1 MQSSIII
8 IIPHY
13 NNAKGLQNS
22 LLSID
27 EETNVDIIII
37 DDGSDEKPLKDRLI
51 CKHRTFFK
59 MLASNSGIEIALNL
73 GLEFA
78 LKSKYEFIGRLD
90 CGDLCHKNK
99 FTKQLNYLKKNK
111 EVKLLGCWARVL
123 DENKTFKFNLKHP
136 IKYND
141 IKSQMYFNNTFMHP
155 SVVFRSEV
163 VTEVGNYPTNRK
175 SSEDYA
181 FFFKIIKRYKAENYP
196 EILLDY
202 IMSENSISNQKR
214 TEQVYNRIR
223 VLIDNFYFG
232 LVPIFG
238 IIRNLILL
246 IVPVKA
252 ITFLKSKTYK

>member
-1 MQSSIII
+1 
-8 IIPHY
+8 
-13 NNAKGLQNS
+13 
-22 LLSID
+22 
-27 EETNVDIIII
+27 
-37 DDGSDEKPLKDRLI
+37 
-51 CKHRTFFK
+51 
-59 MLASNSGIEIALNL
+59 
-73 GLEFA
+73 
-78 LKSKYEFIGRLD
+78 
-90 CGDLCHKNK
+90 
-99 FTKQLNYLKKNK
+99 
-111 EVKLLGCWARVL
+111 
-123 DENKTFKFNLKHP
+123 
-136 IKYND
+136 
-141 IKSQMYFNNTFMHP
+141 MHP

>member
-13 NNAKGLQNS
+13 NDIEGLQKS

-27 EETNVDIIII
+27 EETHVDIIII
-37 DDGSDEKPLKDRLI
+37 DDGSDEKPSKDRLI
-51 CKHRTFFK
+51 SKNTTFLK
-59 MLASNSGIEIALNL
+59 VLNSNSGIEIALNL

-78 LKSKYEFIGRLD
+78 LKNKYEFIGRLD

-123 DENKTFKFNLKHP
+123 DENKIFKFNLKHP
-136 IKYND
+136 TNYKEIKT
-141 IKSQMYFNNTFMHP
+141 QMYFNNTFVHP

-163 VTEVGNYPTNRK
+163 LAEVGNYPTNRK

-181 FFFKIIKRYKAENYP
+181 FFFNIIKRYKGENYP

-202 IMSENSISNQKR
+202 IMYENSISNQKR

-232 LVPIFG
+232 FIPVYG
-238 IIRNLILL
+238 IIRNIILL
-246 IVPVKA
+246 IIPVKM
-252 ITFLKSKTYK
+252 IRSLKSKIYK